1 MEPLTLIYA
10 ALSCWPPEPA
20 EAALPTFFVDQSSVQ
35 RSATSAPWKFPA
47 YEVRMSCVQCVK
59 VSKEL
64 FQRRGGLHVGTPR
77 AWRGLEGAAAARA
90 GRVPDVQAGGSP
102 CSRVGGAG
110 AGRLRPALRSISER
124 TGGAATAWL
133 SRVWNSS
140 RRLREWRRLKR
151 KIYSSK

>member
-1 MEPLTLIYA
+1 MLVPL
-10 ALSCWPPEPA
+10 E
-20 EAALPTFFVDQSSVQ
+20 
-35 RSATSAPWKFPA
+35 RGG
-47 YEVRMSCVQCVK
+47 
-59 VSKEL
+59 VSKGRL
-64 FQRRGGLHVGTPR
+64 PPGQVG
-77 AWRGLEGAAAARA
+77 
-90 GRVPDVQAGGSP
+90 VPDVQAGSSP

-151 KIYSSK
+151 KIHSLK